1 MLMRMQRN
9 WITHFFAGCIVKG
22 HSLSGKWVD
31 VSNKIELAI
40 WLNYCT
46 PGHLPQKNEKKCV
59 LHEVI
64 TRTFT
69 ASILIIV
76 QNWEQL
82 KSPSMDE
89 WLNTMVYPY
98 CGTLLSNTEEQTIG
112 IYNLVDRKML
122 PPPKKKLYALWSLEP
137 MNMLYYIAKGL
148 CRYKVTDLKI
158 GRVFWITWVGPI

>member
-1 MLMRMQRN
+1 M
-9 WITHFFAGCIVKG
+9 
-22 HSLSGKWVD
+22 
-31 VSNKIELAI
+31 
-40 WLNYCT
+40 
-46 PGHLPQKNEKKCV
+46 

-122 PPPKKKLYALWSLEP
+122 PHQKNCTPLISGTNEYVILHRKGTFAGIKLQTL
-137 MNMLYYIAKGL
+137 
-148 CRYKVTDLKI
+148 
-158 GRVFWITWVGPI
+158 